1 MTVNNIA
8 HVHECIVSL
17 PEELGFSELTQDQ
30 ESENTGGPLQS
41 TSSAGDSFEVCD
53 VECDLNS
60 SQGEKLPQWALSAN
74 TSRRNTEVVKE
85 EEQPQTR
92 ITCSDE
98 TSNEYLQGLV
108 DSALSDMKS
117 IIFKLLEI
125 VPKRVRLKNLRDT
138 MYKDPLRSLVWAN
151 VCGLFHLEMQRN
163 DNTLTFFFKIKS
175 VFFFVVFQWNEKTY
189 VSFGMLARQ
198 FTNL

>member
-8 HVHECIVSL
+8 HVYECIVSL
-17 PEELGFSELTQDQ
+17 PEELGFSEPTQDQ

-53 VECDLNS
+53 VESDLNNA
-60 SQGEKLPQWALSAN
+60 QGEKLPQWALSADS
-74 TSRRNTEVVKE
+74 SRRNTEITKE
-85 EEQPQTR
+85 EEQPPIR

-108 DSALSDMKS
+108 EAALSDMKT

-125 VPKRVRLKNLRDT
+125 VPKKV
-138 MYKDPLRSLVWAN
+138 
-151 VCGLFHLEMQRN
+151 G
-163 DNTLTFFFKIKS
+163 
-175 VFFFVVFQWNEKTY
+175 
-189 VSFGMLARQ
+189 FGVTR
-198 FTNL
+198 